1 MQVEAI
7 RSRKTRMCRSVC
19 RHHCGRSSTETLETK
34 KLNRKLR
41 HLALGVCLF
50 ASLSGCKQSSVDSLE
65 GEYGVA
71 EHGKIDPAV
80 KVEKTDKGYVF
91 DNYEGGRWHTATEI
105 ARPITPEEFEK
116 IMGVKP
122 QGSFVGYAAGLAIV
136 AKVQPGLSVGDFKTS
151 TGYMMLLPGGPIELT
166 KM

>member
-7 RSRKTRMCRSVC
+7 RNRKTHMCRTVC
-19 RHHCGRSSTETLETK
+19 RYHCGRSSTETLETK

-41 HLALGVCLF
+41 HLALAVCLL
-50 ASLSGCKQSSVDSLE
+50 AALSGCKQASVDSLE

-71 EHGKIDPAV
+71 EKGKIVPLI

-91 DNYEGGRWHTATEI
+91 DDYQGGKWRTGTEV
-105 ARPITPEEFEK
+105 ARPLKREEFEQ
-116 IMGVKP
+116 IMGAEL
-122 QGSFVGYAAGLAIV
+122 QGPFDGLQTKMAMF
-136 AKVQPGLSVGDFKTS
+136 AKVQPGFTAGDFKTS
-151 TGYMMLLPGGPIELT
+151 TGYMMAFALGPIELT